1 MGVISKVIENGCN
14 MFNVFQYDRE
24 VELHDKE
31 QKMSRSQSML
41 QHRKKQNDPILV
53 KNYNYRVEK
62 FLKTSMVRPV
72 IQHDHNP
79 PLQVVPRP
87 SDPKKFKG
95 SASFIIKGFKT
106 EKQRIKESLENNKIL
121 DINPIHSSYNKH
133 VPKVKKFLIRKPA
146 PGKSNEKF
154 PVLKVDSSESDDESG
169 KSSMSG
175 SESQFIYVKGIP
187 KKTMKKTHFKALI
200 QKLVQEN
207 PLKKFELGKR
217 DTVFGNFPVGTLQP
231 LVALIQN
238 SNKRLRFL
246 SRPLSLQV
254 LENCNVVVPKK
265 LNMFLRKGQGHL
277 MGSTGEVKS
286 NYNGKFLRLFD

>member
-1 MGVISKVIENGCN
+1 

-24 VELHDKE
+24 LKLHDKE
-31 QKMSRSQSML
+31 QNMRRSQSML
-41 QHRKKQNDPILV
+41 QQRKKQNDPILV
-53 KNYNYRVEK
+53 KNYNFRVEK

-72 IQHDHNP
+72 VQYDHNP
-79 PLQVVPRP
+79 PIQVVPRP
-87 SDPKKFKG
+87 SDPKKFIG
-95 SASFIIKGFKT
+95 SASFVIKGFKT
-106 EKQRIKESLENNKIL
+106 EKQRIQESLENNKIL
-121 DINPIHSSYNKH
+121 DINPINSSFNKPA
-133 VPKVKKFLIRKPA
+133 PKIRKFLIRKPA
-146 PGKSNEKF
+146 PEKNSEKF
-154 PVLKVDSSESDDESG
+154 PVLRVESSESDDESE
-169 KSSMSG
+169 KSSKSG
-175 SESQFIYVKGIP
+175 SEGQFIYVKGIP
-187 KKTMKKTHFKALI
+187 NEKMEKTHFKALM

-246 SRPLSLQV
+246 TRPLSLQV

-286 NYNGKFLRLFD
+286 SYNGKFLRLFD